1 MPDQFKFVAA
11 LLMLVFALASGLAAL
26 PFEVVA
32 QFPASGCHHPD
43 HQSPAPQSTDY
54 SCCKNGHSTALLQ
67 SSCRVE
73 IDCLQS
79 DVVPVASPIFS
90 GDSLRSTD
98 LGLPYEGP
106 PGVFPLRI

>member
-26 PFEVVA
+26 PFEAVA

-67 SSCRVE
+67 SSCMVE
-73 IDCLQS
+73 IECLQS
-79 DVVPVASPIFS
+79 DVVSLASPIS
-90 GDSLRSTD
+90 SQSSSRTD
-98 LGLPYEGP
+98 LIFPSEGP
-106 PGVFPLRI
+106 PSFVPLRI